1 MLHRLYLDTARF
13 WNLNANK
20 YTHYEANHSKFKFCF
35 KCCFKQNKNYVECW
49 TI

>member
-20 YTHYEANHSKFKFCF
+20 YTHSLIVAFLPALT
-35 KCCFKQNKNYVECW
+35 CW
-49 TI
+49 LVNEHLTAQLK